1 MHSFLFFSKRFK
13 KFDWA
18 EGIVSRGIAAS
29 AGTTWWV
36 FCWVTCLR
44 VSLYSFIL
52 FKLFKIHLSRVSFSF
67 QTLISTH
74 LPFLYSDQLFFYD
87 SNDEWFHLTVFL
99 FLFLSFV
106 RSLDICVSCL
116 LTYVN
121 QCRLRFL
128 ATIVLRL
135 FTFFH
140 VWGHLEYPFVELLF

>member
-1 MHSFLFFSKRFK
+1 MTLTITYHSTNQFSTFTMIGRARFAT
-13 KFDWA
+13 FSENLMCSDDQ
-18 EGIVSRGIAAS
+18 
-29 AGTTWWV
+29 
-36 FCWVTCLR
+36 
-44 VSLYSFIL
+44 
-52 FKLFKIHLSRVSFSF
+52 IHLFRVSFSF

-87 SNDEWFHLTVFL
+87 SNDEWFHCTVFL

-116 LTYVN
+116 LTSVK

-128 ATIVLRL
+128 ATIVLRF